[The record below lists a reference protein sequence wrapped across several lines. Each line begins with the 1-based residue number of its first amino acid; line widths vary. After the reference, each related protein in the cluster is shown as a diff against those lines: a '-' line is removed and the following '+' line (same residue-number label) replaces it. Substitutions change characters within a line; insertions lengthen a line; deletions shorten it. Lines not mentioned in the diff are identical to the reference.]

1 MAITDKIGEVVE
13 SSTSQ
18 FTAQCY
24 ELHEAPPLGSLV
36 KAGAGSVGV
45 YGVVSQVVTASVEP
59 GRRAIA
65 RGKDELDET
74 SVYRE
79 NPQLLKLLRTDFTAL
94 VVGHRQENKLY
105 RYLSPQPARLHSFV
119 YICRAQEL
127 QEFSRRLDCL
137 SLLLAAQPAGLG
149 DELVAAFLRQAAQ
162 AHQDHHNFLVAAGK
176 ELVTLLNGQTSRLN
190 AILKRMKQ

>member
-1 MAITDKIGEVVE
+1 MNKIAEVVE

-24 ELHEAPPLGSLV
+24 ELHQAPPLGSLV
-36 KAGAGSVGV
+36 KAGAGAVVV
-45 YGVVSQVVTASVEP
+45 YGVVCQVVTASVEP

-65 RGKDELDET
+65 RGRDEVDET
-74 SVYRE
+74 AVYRE
-79 NPQLLKLLRTDFTAL
+79 NPQLIKLLRTDFTAL
-94 VVGHRQENKLY
+94 VVGYRQENKLHH
-105 RYLSPQPARLHSFV
+105 YLAPQPARLHSFV
-119 YICRAQEL
+119 YVCEAQEL
-127 QEFSRRLDCL
+127 QEFSQRLDCL

-176 ELVTLLNGQTSRLN
+176 ELAVLLNGQTSRLN
-190 AILKRMKQ
+190 AILRRMKE

>member
-1 MAITDKIGEVVE
+1 MMDKIAEVVE
-13 SSTSQ
+13 STTSQ
-18 FTAQCY
+18 FVAQCY
-24 ELHEAPPLGSLV
+24 ELHQAPPLGSLV
-36 KAGAGSVGV
+36 KAGAGMISV

-65 RGKDELDET
+65 RGRDEVDET
-74 SVYRE
+74 AVYRE

-94 VVGHRQENKLY
+94 VVGHRQENRLHH
-105 RYLSPQPARLHSFV
+105 YLSPHPARLHSFV
-119 YICRAQEL
+119 YVCEAQEL

-162 AHQDHHNFLVAAGK
+162 AHQDHHNFLVTSGK
-176 ELVTLLNGQTSRLN
+176 ELAMLLNGQTSRLN
-190 AILKRMKQ
+190 AILRRMKE

>member
-1 MAITDKIGEVVE
+1 MDKIGEVVE

-18 FTAQCY
+18 FIAQCY
-24 ELHEAPPLGSLV
+24 ELHQAPPLGSLV
-36 KAGAGSVGV
+36 KVGAGTVSV

-65 RGKDELDET
+65 RGRDEVDET
-74 SVYRE
+74 AVYRE

-94 VVGHRQENKLY
+94 VVGHRQENRLHH
-105 RYLSPQPARLHSFV
+105 YLSPQPARLHSFV
-119 YICRAQEL
+119 YVCEAQEL

-162 AHQDHHNFLVAAGK
+162 AHQDHHNFLVTAGK
-176 ELVTLLNGQTSRLN
+176 ELAVLLNGQTSRLN
-190 AILKRMKQ
+190 AILRRMKE